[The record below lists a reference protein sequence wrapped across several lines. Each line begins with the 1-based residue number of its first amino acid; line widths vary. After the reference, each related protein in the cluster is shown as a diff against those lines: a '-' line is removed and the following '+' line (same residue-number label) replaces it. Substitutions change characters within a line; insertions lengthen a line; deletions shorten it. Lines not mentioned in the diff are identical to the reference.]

1 MKTSLVGILVVAI
14 VLAPAQSF
22 AQRGG
27 SSHGGGMGGGGNR
40 GGGFQGRGGGSPGGG
55 FQGRSGS
62 GMQGGGPRTAANA
75 PRSRQ
80 PNMQHHQFASRNM
93 AYNHRPA
100 YHGNWYHGDWHGHWA
115 HPYGYRPW
123 GWYGGGLGWG
133 LGFGV
138 GFGVATIG
146 VASLASPWGW
156 GYYGYYNPYWV
167 APVGGVTYIN
177 YSQPI
182 VVAPPAGAP
191 PTGYA
196 APGYAP
202 PGYAAPVP
210 GSPDAAA
217 APNASQQR
225 ALATFDSARGF
236 FKRGDY
242 PMALAQTNR
251 ALALVPNDSLMHEFR
266 ALCLFATNDYQQ
278 SAAAIHAVLTSGP
291 GWDQATLVDL
301 YASPDIYGTQLR
313 ALEDYRSEHPEASAA
328 RFLLAYHYMLS
339 GRDKEAAEEL
349 QVVTEQ
355 EPNDQ
360 LAAQLLRG
368 LSTPSEDQPPAAAP
382 DTAPAQPVELAEL
395 VGQWR
400 SSRSDGSKFELK
412 LTDDNQFTWKCTQR
426 DNKQQLLSGT
436 YTLADNYLI
445 LTARDQNALVGRVA
459 MEPGDKF
466 KFKLAGGSPNDPG
479 LTFAR

>member
-1 MKTSLVGILVVAI
+1 
-14 VLAPAQSF
+14 
-22 AQRGG
+22 
-27 SSHGGGMGGGGNR
+27 MGGGGNR
-40 GGGFQGRGGGSPGGG
+40 GGGGWGGGNAGGG

-62 GMQGGGPRTAANA
+62 GLHQGTGARTASNA
-75 PRSRQ
+75 PRSRP
-80 PNMQHHQFASRNM
+80 PNVQNHQFASRNM
-93 AYNHRPA
+93 AFNHRPA

-115 HPYGYRPW
+115 HPYAYRPW

-138 GFGVATIG
+138 GLGVATVGI
-146 VASLASPWGW
+146 ASLGSPWGW

-182 VVAPPAGAP
+182 VVAPPIGAAP
-191 PTGYA
+191 PAGYA
-196 APGYAP
+196 PSGYAP
-202 PGYAAPVP
+202 PGYGPAGYVPPGYAPPAP
-210 GSPDAAA
+210 GPSDAATRA
-217 APNASQQR
+217 DASQER
-225 ALATFDSARGF
+225 ALATFDSARSF

-266 ALCLFATNDYQQ
+266 ALCLFAMKDYQQ
-278 SAAAIHAVLTSGP
+278 AAAAMHAVLSSGP
-291 GWDQATLVDL
+291 GWDSATLAGL
-301 YASPDIYGTQLR
+301 YASPDVYNQQLL
-313 ALEDYRSEHPEASAA
+313 ALEKYRTEHPEASAA
-328 RFLLAYHYMLS
+328 RFLLAYHYMLT
-339 GRDKEAAEEL
+339 GHDEKAAQEL
-349 QVVTEQ
+349 QVVAQE

-360 LAAQLLRG
+360 LAAQLLTG
-368 LSTPSEDQPPAAAP
+368 LATPSADQTPAAP
-382 DTAPAQPVELAEL
+382 ETAPAQPVELAEL
-395 VGQWR
+395 VGDWR
-400 SSRSDGSKFELK
+400 SSRPDGSKFELN
-412 LTDDNQFTWKCTQR
+412 LSDDNHFTWKCTQR
-426 DNKQQLLSGT
+426 DKQQQLAGT

-459 MEPGDKF
+459 MEPGDKL